1 MKMAP
6 DVGEEEGPAVREDD
20 EIPSRDGKE
29 TPVTCDEL
37 RLQSSYSDDQEEGE
51 ISETEEEVGED
62 IKPEKEPLDLNL
74 NLEAGDTETESFSL
88 KKMASLDDN
97 GNDVVGRPSKGRD
110 ELFKRDV
117 NDDVIPWLREK
128 PTYLAS
134 PNSSYPPNLYNL
146 AWAQAVQ
153 GGPGFKLVKSP
164 SDKEEGDDDQAAE
177 GLQSFDD
184 AKCNDEE
191 DEMMMEWQVE
201 RGSDAIEM
209 SVSIPEGYDMRE
221 RLYDRRRMR
230 SAMGYG
236 NGKERKWPEVEEDLQ
251 VRRRFGRDESRT
263 VVISRRDIRSSS
275 SSRRRDG
282 KLISSSSS
290 RREDLE
296 VGDVER
302 ERRNERDRVWEGEKQ
317 RARDRER
324 EREKERERADR
335 KLSSSLVHRPTSSD
349 DDDSFHS
356 CDGPSAS
363 KRGKQFQSDD
373 NAAAAA
379 PPLEVREEGEI
390 EEGEIELNPTT
401 HAPSSRSPSRD
412 KSEDLQA
419 DNSHSEE
426 RILRNGNSKKSSLS
440 SRLSFQSRPSHSR
453 SLSRDSFVRLQDDDL
468 RHRLSRDAEREK
480 LQGEHRIREERRERI
495 AQVGSLLKSV
505 TVKDAQTY
513 DKILSLAQHSLSF
526 NVYRYPVSAL

>member
-1 MKMAP
+1 MELLNLSPPRSNSWKLTKYLEEDSGICLNMAP
-6 DVGEEEGPAVREDD
+6 AVGEEDVPAVREDD
-20 EIPSRDGKE
+20 EIPSRNDKG

-51 ISETEEEVGED
+51 ISETEEVVGDEL
-62 IKPEKEPLDLNL
+62 KPEKEPLDLNL

-88 KKMASLDDN
+88 KKMASLDDD

-164 SDKEEGDDDQAAE
+164 SGKEDGDDDQAAE
-177 GLQSFDD
+177 GLQSFVD

-191 DEMMMEWQVE
+191 DEMMMDWQVE
-201 RGSDAIEM
+201 GGSDAIEM
-209 SVSIPEGYDMRE
+209 SVTIPEGYDMRE

-230 SAMGYG
+230 SAMWNG

-263 VVISRRDIRSSS
+263 VVISRRDVRSSS

-282 KLISSSSS
+282 KLTSSSSM

-302 ERRNERDRVWEGEKQ
+302 ERRNERDRVWESEKQ

-349 DDDSFHS
+349 DDSFHS

-363 KRGKQFQSDD
+363 KRGKQFQIDD

-379 PPLEVREEGEI
+379 APQEG
-390 EEGEIELNPTT
+390 
-401 HAPSSRSPSRD
+401 
-412 KSEDLQA
+412 
-419 DNSHSEE
+419 
-426 RILRNGNSKKSSLS
+426 
-440 SRLSFQSRPSHSR
+440 
-453 SLSRDSFVRLQDDDL
+453 
-468 RHRLSRDAEREK
+468 
-480 LQGEHRIREERRERI
+480 QGRRRRR
-495 AQVGSLLKSV
+495 AARG
-505 TVKDAQTY
+505 
-513 DKILSLAQHSLSF
+513 
-526 NVYRYPVSAL
+526 